1 MKNISFKGFYK
12 VEPLGNKKV
21 NMKLVSEMVKTI
33 PGSETMESTGYNT
46 KTFFVP
52 EQQEIEFEKLAEA
65 LRAKSLAHIKTVS
78 TKKPSLDT
86 LLKIKIRDFSPS
98 NEYTYVA
105 LDAEELKNFTE
116 NQKIIGYEENTYYDT
131 FHLGL
136 LNSKINIPEISVINT
151 DKSSKYKSNLGI
163 QIPNASKKTIS
174 SFLKLGYKEIPVKLT
189 KNDLKRLEK
198 QSTKLN
204 QNVIT
209 RHINVLPLENR
220 N

>member
-1 MKNISFKGFYK
+1 MRNLSFKGFYK

-33 PGSETMESTGYNT
+33 PGSETMERSGYNT

-65 LRAKSLAHIKTVS
+65 LRAKSLAHIKNVS
-78 TKKPSLDT
+78 TKTPSLDT
-86 LLKIKIRDFSPS
+86 LLKTKIRDFTPS
-98 NEYTYVA
+98 NEYKYVA
-105 LDAEELKNFTE
+105 LDAEELKDLIE

-151 DKSSKYKSNLGI
+151 EQSSKYKTNLGI

-198 QSTKLN
+198 QSIRHNK
-204 QNVIT
+204 NVIT
-209 RHINVLPLENR
+209 RQINVLPLENK